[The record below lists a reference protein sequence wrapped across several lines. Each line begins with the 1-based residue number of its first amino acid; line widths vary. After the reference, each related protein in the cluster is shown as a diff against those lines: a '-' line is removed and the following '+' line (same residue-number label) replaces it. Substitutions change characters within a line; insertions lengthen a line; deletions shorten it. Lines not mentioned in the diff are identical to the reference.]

1 METTDDR
8 RNALIQ
14 EARALKVAIDVN
26 WTPEQMEKVIAK
38 KRPKPAPTEAEPA
51 PTEAEPA
58 AAQEG
63 GDDTAADA
71 FFAERNEL
79 LAAKEALSVQVAELK
94 AENEKL
100 TVKLTASNAA
110 LFDLEA
116 EKSKVDTE
124 LFDLRLAAAGGKE
137 VAIMTEDFGGPKE
150 ASAKP
155 RAVRTA
161 ATVMCKVTKAGDGQ
175 IFDGNGGRYKR
186 NDMCEFPAETAAT
199 LEAKGLVE
207 TD

>member
-1 METTDDR
+1 
-8 RNALIQ
+8 
-14 EARALKVAIDVN
+14 
-26 WTPEQMEKVIAK
+26 MEKVIAK
-38 KRPKPAPTEAEPA
+38 KRPKPAPTEAQS
-51 PTEAEPA
+51 A

-94 AENEKL
+94 AANEKL

-124 LFDLRLAAAGGKE
+124 LFDLRLKAAGGTE
-137 VAIMTEDFGGPKE
+137 NAVATEDFGGPKE
-150 ASAKP
+150 VHAKP
-155 RAVRTA
+155 RSVKPNGMVSCR
-161 ATVMCKVTKAGDGQ
+161 VTKSGDGN
-175 IFDGNGGRYKR
+175 IFSGNGNDRYKR
-186 NDMCEFPAETAAT
+186 NDVCELPAETVAA
-199 LEAKGLVE
+199 LEAKGWVE
-207 TD
+207 AD